1 VTSVAPAP
9 ILRDHKEIL
18 VIQKAVALLALL
30 WPLAAAHA
38 SITEI
43 RKDFLNETSLLP
55 ATPIITAP
63 AVNASYLIC
72 VTVGDVQTSAPATIL
87 RWTDEN
93 GEFRN
98 FTYSTING
106 APNGCHLIRNQA
118 DTAASIETRG
128 TYSGFYNLFAFGFGF
143 WPGQI
148 QSQGGIEKPVNYAVT
163 GTNGGHEFSFPGY
176 PWLFSVVA
184 ASNCGWELSGGW
196 SGAISGVGSQISTAY
211 GGGNGVFTTLT
222 ADCGYTL
229 IAVQFGGPALGP
241 GALTDYELNLLNWTS
256 ATYPTW
262 ETVFTPSNAVNALVS
277 WNIAEQ
283 PDGGL
288 IEEAINF
295 TGWGNVDNPCPTEY
309 LADTAGDPASCVTL
323 VSVAAD
329 AAFQV
334 RTTNQTGQAWGTS
347 PAYSAEVDVILF

>member
-1 VTSVAPAP
+1 
-9 ILRDHKEIL
+9 
-18 VIQKAVALLALL
+18 VIQKAFALLALL
-30 WPLAAAHA
+30 WPLAAASA

-43 RKDFLNETSLLP
+43 RKDFVNETALLP

-63 AVNASYLIC
+63 GANASYLIC
-72 VTVGDVQTSAPATIL
+72 VTAGDVQNSSPTAIL

-98 FTYSTING
+98 FTYSTKNG

-118 DTAASIETRG
+118 DTAPTIETSG

-143 WPGQI
+143 WPEGS
-148 QSQGGIEKPVNYAVT
+148 QSQGGIKEPQDYAVT
-163 GTNGGHEFSFPGY
+163 GANGGYEFSFPGY
-176 PWLFSVVA
+176 PWLFSIVA
-184 ASNCGWELSGGW
+184 ASNCQWKLSAGW
-196 SGAISGVGSQISTAY
+196 SGAISGVGSQVSTAY

-222 ADCGYTL
+222 AGCGYTL
-229 IAVQFGGPALGP
+229 IAVQFGSPAPGSGP
-241 GALTDYELNLLNWTS
+241 LTDYELNLLNWTS

-262 ETVFTPSNAVNALVS
+262 ETMFTPGSAVNALIS

-283 PDGGL
+283 PDGGS

-295 TGWGNVDNPCPTEY
+295 TGWGNVDDPCPTEY
-309 LADTAGDPASCVTL
+309 LADTAGEPASCVTL

-329 AAFQV
+329 TAFQV

-347 PAYSAEVDVILF
+347 PTYSAEVDVILF